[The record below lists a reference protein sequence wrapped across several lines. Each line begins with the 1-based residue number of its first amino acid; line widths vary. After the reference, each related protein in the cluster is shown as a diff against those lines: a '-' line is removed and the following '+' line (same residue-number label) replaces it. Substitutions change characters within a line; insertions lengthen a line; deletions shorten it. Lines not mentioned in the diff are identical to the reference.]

1 MVIFVTLSKSAL
13 YRIGVLEFLSDVDQG
28 QLKKATSFP
37 FCPNN
42 FLGANYKFNN
52 ANIMAPPFI
61 LSIIIFLF
69 LLAGIRIIFEYKRA
83 LKFRFGKYV
92 KTLQPGFRW
101 IIPLVETIQTVDIRV
116 ITINIISQEVMTED
130 NVPCSIDGVVF
141 FKINNPEKAVLEV
154 EEYRFAITQLAQ
166 AALRDV
172 CGKVELDTILSKREE
187 MGKNIKAIVELET
200 KEWGIEIIDVKIKDI
215 QLPEN
220 MKRMMANQAEAERSR
235 RARIILALA
244 EEQAAGKLLEAGKL
258 IDQSPS
264 AIKLRLYQTLSN
276 IAAEKNST
284 ILFPFPEEVLPRNP
298 VKKSKNKK

>member
-1 MVIFVTLSKSAL
+1 MNPLLLF
-13 YRIGVLEFLSDVDQG
+13 
-28 QLKKATSFP
+28 
-37 FCPNN
+37 
-42 FLGANYKFNN
+42 
-52 ANIMAPPFI
+52 
-61 LSIIIFLF
+61 SIIIGLI
-69 LLAGIRIIFEYKRA
+69 LLAGIRIVFEYKRA
-83 LKFRFGKYV
+83 LKFRFGKYI
-92 KTLQPGFRW
+92 KTLQPGLRW
-101 IIPLVETIQTVDIRV
+101 IIPIVETIQVVDIRV
-116 ITINIISQEVMTED
+116 ITINVVSQEVMTED

-141 FKINNPEKAVLEV
+141 FRINDPEKAVLEV
-154 EEYRFAITQLAQ
+154 EEFAFAITQLSQ

-187 MGKNIKAIVELET
+187 MGKNIKSIVEQET
-200 KEWGIEIIDVKIKDI
+200 HEWGIEIKDVKIKDI

-220 MKRMMANQAEAERSR
+220 MRRMMANQAEAERSR

-284 ILFPFPEEVLPRNP
+284 ILFPFPEEVLPQP
-298 VKKSKNKK
+298 PKKD

>member
-1 MVIFVTLSKSAL
+1 MNPILLFMLV
-13 YRIGVLEFLSDVDQG
+13 FL
-28 QLKKATSFP
+28 
-37 FCPNN
+37 
-42 FLGANYKFNN
+42 
-52 ANIMAPPFI
+52 
-61 LSIIIFLF
+61 IFLF
-69 LLAGIRIIFEYKRA
+69 SGIRVIFEYKRA
-83 LKFRFGKYV
+83 LKFRFGKYI

-101 IIPLVETIQTVDIRV
+101 IIPIIETIQKVDIRV
-116 ITINIISQEVMTED
+116 ITINVVSQEVMTED

-141 FKINNPEKAVLEV
+141 FKIESPEKAVLEV
-154 EEYRFAITQLAQ
+154 EEYNFAITQLSQ

-187 MGKNIKAIVELET
+187 MGKNIKSIVEIAT
-200 KEWGIEIIDVKIKDI
+200 QEWGIEIIDVKIKDI

-284 ILFPFPEEVLPRNP
+284 ILFPFPEEVLPRNR
-298 VKKSKNKK
+298 SK

>member
-1 MVIFVTLSKSAL
+1 MNPPLMFTV
-13 YRIGVLEFLSDVDQG
+13 VLVV
-28 QLKKATSFP
+28 
-37 FCPNN
+37 
-42 FLGANYKFNN
+42 
-52 ANIMAPPFI
+52 
-61 LSIIIFLF
+61 F
-69 LLAGIRIIFEYKRA
+69 LLSGIRIIFEYKRA
-83 LKFRFGKYV
+83 LKFRFGKYI
-92 KTLQPGFRW
+92 KILQPGFRW
-101 IIPLVETIQTVDIRV
+101 IIPIIDTIQIVDIRV
-116 ITINIISQEVMTED
+116 ITINVISQEVMTED

-141 FKINNPEKAVLEV
+141 FKIIDPEMAVLEV
-154 EEYRFAITQLAQ
+154 EEYKFAITQLSQ

-187 MGKNIKAIVELET
+187 MGKNIKNIVEVET
-200 KEWGIEIIDVKIKDI
+200 KQWGIDIIDVKIKDI

-284 ILFPFPEEVLPRNP
+284 ILFPFPEEVLPREH
-298 VKKSKNKK
+298 KKESVN

>member
-1 MVIFVTLSKSAL
+1 MNP
-13 YRIGVLEFLSDVDQG
+13 
-28 QLKKATSFP
+28 QL
-37 FCPNN
+37 
-42 FLGANYKFNN
+42 
-52 ANIMAPPFI
+52 I
-61 LSIIIFLF
+61 LSVFIIVF
-69 LLAGIRIIFEYKRA
+69 LLSGIRIVFEYKRA
-83 LKFRFGKYV
+83 IKFRFGKYI
-92 KTLQPGFRW
+92 KILQPGFRW
-101 IIPLVETIQTVDIRV
+101 IIPIVETIQTVDIRV
-116 ITINIISQEVMTED
+116 ITVNILSQEVMTED

-141 FKINNPEKAVLEV
+141 FRINNPEKAVLEV
-154 EEYRFAITQLAQ
+154 EEYKFAISQLSQ

-172 CGKVELDTILSKREE
+172 CGKVELDVILSKREE
-187 MGKNIKAIVELET
+187 MGKNIKNIVELET

-235 RARIILALA
+235 RARIILAQA

-284 ILFPFPEEVLPRNP
+284 ILFPFPEEVLPKTP
-298 VKKSKNKK
+298 KNN

>member
-1 MVIFVTLSKSAL
+1 MNPVLFFSAL
-13 YRIGVLEFLSDVDQG
+13 LL
-28 QLKKATSFP
+28 L
-37 FCPNN
+37 
-42 FLGANYKFNN
+42 
-52 ANIMAPPFI
+52 
-61 LSIIIFLF
+61 LF
-69 LLAGIRIIFEYKRA
+69 FSGIRIVYEYKRA

-92 KTLQPGFRW
+92 KTLKPGFRW
-101 IIPLVETIQTVDIRV
+101 IIPVVETIQKVDIRV

-141 FKINNPEKAVLEV
+141 FKIDNPEKAVLEV
-154 EEYRFAITQLAQ
+154 EEYNFAITQLSQ

-187 MGKNIKAIVELET
+187 MGKNIKSIVEQET
-200 KEWGIEIIDVKIKDI
+200 QQWGIDIIDVKIKDI

-220 MKRMMANQAEAERSR
+220 MRRMMANQAEAERSR
-235 RARIILALA
+235 RARIILAQA
-244 EEQAAGKLLEAGKL
+244 EEQAAGTLLAAGKM

-284 ILFPFPEEVLPRNP
+284 ILFPFPEEVLPRP
-298 VKKSKNKK
+298 GKNKKA

>member
-1 MVIFVTLSKSAL
+1 MNPLALFVVI
-13 YRIGVLEFLSDVDQG
+13 IGVL
-28 QLKKATSFP
+28 A
-37 FCPNN
+37 
-42 FLGANYKFNN
+42 
-52 ANIMAPPFI
+52 
-61 LSIIIFLF
+61 
-69 LLAGIRIIFEYKRA
+69 LAGIRIVFEYKRA
-83 LKFRFGKYV
+83 LKFRFGKYI
-92 KTLQPGFRW
+92 KTLRPGFRW
-101 IIPLVETIQTVDIRV
+101 IIPIVETIQIVDIRV
-116 ITINIISQEVMTED
+116 ITINVVSQEVMTED

-141 FKINNPEKAVLEV
+141 FRITDPEKAVLEV
-154 EEYRFAITQLAQ
+154 EEFSFAITQLSQ

-187 MGKNIKAIVELET
+187 MGKNIKRIVEQET
-200 KEWGIEIIDVKIKDI
+200 HEWGIEIMDVKIKDI

-220 MKRMMANQAEAERSR
+220 MRRMMANQAEAERSR
-235 RARIILALA
+235 RARVILALA

-298 VKKSKNKK
+298 KKSET

>member
-1 MVIFVTLSKSAL
+1 MN
-13 YRIGVLEFLSDVDQG
+13 
-28 QLKKATSFP
+28 P
-37 FCPNN
+37 
-42 FLGANYKFNN
+42 
-52 ANIMAPPFI
+52 
-61 LSIIIFLF
+61 LSIFFVLFIVF
-69 LLAGIRIIFEYKRA
+69 LLSGIRVIYEYKRA
-83 LKFRFGKYV
+83 LKFRFGKYI
-92 KTLQPGFRW
+92 KILKPGFRW
-101 IIPLVETIQTVDIRV
+101 IIPFIETLQIVDIRV
-116 ITINIISQEVMTED
+116 ITINIVSQEVMTED

-141 FKINNPEKAVLEV
+141 FKIIDPEMAVLEV
-154 EEYRFAITQLAQ
+154 EEYKFAITQLSQ

-187 MGKNIKAIVELET
+187 MGKNIKNIVEVET

-284 ILFPFPEEVLPRNP
+284 ILFPFPEEVLPR
-298 VKKSKNKK
+298 KAKKNKK

>member
-1 MVIFVTLSKSAL
+1 MNRFTIL
-13 YRIGVLEFLSDVDQG
+13 
-28 QLKKATSFP
+28 
-37 FCPNN
+37 
-42 FLGANYKFNN
+42 LG
-52 ANIMAPPFI
+52 I
-61 LSIIIFLF
+61 LGIF

-83 LKFRFGKYV
+83 IKFRFGKYI
-92 KTLQPGFRW
+92 KTLNPGLRW
-101 IIPLVETIQTVDIRV
+101 IIPFIETIQIVDIRV
-116 ITINIISQEVMTED
+116 ITFNIDSQEVMTED

-141 FKINNPEKAVLEV
+141 FKIYDPERAVLEV
-154 EEYRFAITQLAQ
+154 EEYKFAITQLAQ

-187 MGKNIKAIVELET
+187 MGKNIKEIVELET
-200 KEWGIEIIDVKIKDI
+200 KEWGIEINDVKIKDI

-220 MKRMMANQAEAERSR
+220 MRRMMANQAEAERSR

-244 EEQAAGKLLEAGKL
+244 EEQAASKLLEAGKL

-284 ILFPFPEEVLPRNP
+284 ILFPFPEEVLPTKK
-298 VKKSKNKK
+298 KKSK

>member
-1 MVIFVTLSKSAL
+1 MNPPLLIGLVI
-13 YRIGVLEFLSDVDQG
+13 G
-28 QLKKATSFP
+28 
-37 FCPNN
+37 
-42 FLGANYKFNN
+42 
-52 ANIMAPPFI
+52 
-61 LSIIIFLF
+61 LF
-69 LLAGIRIIFEYKRA
+69 LLAGIRVIFEYKRA
-83 LKFRFGKYV
+83 LKFRFGKYIT
-92 KTLQPGFRW
+92 TLKPGLQW
-101 IIPLVETIQTVDIRV
+101 IIPLVETIEVVDIRV

-141 FKINNPEKAVLEV
+141 FKINDPEKAVLEV
-154 EEYRFAITQLAQ
+154 EEYTFAITQLSQ

-187 MGKNIKAIVELET
+187 MGNNIKQIVEVET
-200 KEWGIEIIDVKIKDI
+200 GGWGIDIIDVKIKDI

-284 ILFPFPEEVLPRNP
+284 ILFPFPEEVLPRKSSENNRKK
-298 VKKSKNKK
+298 VK